1 MEKSLRLEIETYD
14 RVGMALD
21 ILKEVAKLDTNIASV
36 EVFPNKVYIK
46 TEKMIDSKIN
56 ILKYNISKL
65 PEVIDLKEC
74 RLMPSEENERKIF
87 AVINSVDQGIV
98 AINKNKEIE
107 IFNSYCENIF
117 NSKKQEVLGK
127 KIDEILHIQDDAPI
141 LNLINNGEEY
151 DNIKMKTTSYKN
163 KQYITTGRSIKDDEG
178 NILGAVA
185 SLRDINEVREMVDVI
200 YNKDEDAFKGVIGNS
215 RELQNLKDIIKM
227 ISKGNSTVL
236 LRGESGTGKEV
247 FAKAIHN
254 LSDRKDKKMITIN
267 CAALPENLIESELFG
282 YEEGSF
288 TGAIKGGK
296 IGLFKEANGGT
307 IFLDEIG
314 ELSMILQAKLLRVIQ
329 EGKIRKIGSGKE
341 ENVDVRIIT
350 ATNRDLE
357 NMIKNEKFRED
368 LYYRLNV
375 IPIYIPPIRERKED
389 IPLLVK
395 FFIDKLNKKI
405 NKDIIGFDSEYIN
418 ELMNY
423 EWPGNVRELENV
435 IERSMNL
442 CNGKLLNTKNLMLN
456 FRQNRAIYVKEY
468 EEPVVNLQKAVEN
481 VEKNIINKTLS
492 TSDSIRKAAKKLGIS
507 HTALINKIK
516 KHNIKWK
523 QK

>member
-1 MEKSLRLEIETYD
+1 MGKSLRLEIETYD

-36 EVFPNKVYIK
+36 EVFPSKVYIK
-46 TEKMIDSKIN
+46 TEEIIKSKIN
-56 ILKYNISKL
+56 ILKNNISKL

-87 AVINSVDQGIV
+87 AVINSVDDGII
-98 AINKNKEIE
+98 AINKNREIE

-117 NSKKQEVLGK
+117 NTKKQDVLGK
-127 KIDEILHIQDDAPI
+127 VIDEVLDIQHNAPI
-141 LNLINNGEEY
+141 LNLIKNGEEY
-151 DNIKMKTTSYKN
+151 DNVKMKTTSYKN

-185 SLRDINEVREMVDVI
+185 SLRDINEVREMVDVV
-200 YNKDEDAFKGVIGNS
+200 YNQDEDIFKDVIGS
-215 RELQNLKDIIKM
+215 SKELKNVKDIIKM
-227 ISKGNSTVL
+227 VSKGNSTVL

-267 CAALPENLIESELFG
+267 CAALPENLLESELFG

-296 IGLFKEANGGT
+296 IGLFKEAHGGT

-329 EGKIRKIGSGKE
+329 EGKIRKIGSSKE
-341 ENVDVRIIT
+341 EIVDVRIIT
-350 ATNRDLE
+350 ATNRNLE

-375 IPIYIPPIRERKED
+375 IPIYIPPLRERKED

-395 FFIDKLNKKI
+395 FFIDKLNKRI
-405 NKDIIGFDSEYIN
+405 NKNIVGFDNEFIS
-418 ELMNY
+418 ELMEY

-442 CNGKLLNTKNLMLN
+442 CNGNLLSVNNLMIN
-456 FRQNRAIYVKEY
+456 FNQSRNVNIKENK
-468 EEPVVNLQKAVEN
+468 ETVINLQKVVEN
-481 VEKNIINKTLS
+481 VERNTISKVLS

-516 KHNIKWK
+516 KYNIEWK
-523 QK
+523 

>member
-1 MEKSLRLEIETYD
+1 MEKSLRLEIKTHD
-14 RVGMALD
+14 RIGMALD
-21 ILKEVAKLDTNIASV
+21 ILKEVANLDTNIASV

-46 TEKMIDSKIN
+46 TEKIVDSKIN
-56 ILKYNISKL
+56 ILKDNISKL
-65 PEVIDLKEC
+65 SEVIGLKEC
-74 RLMPSEENERKIF
+74 ELMPFEENERRIF
-87 AVINSVDQGIV
+87 AVINSVEDGII

-117 NSKKQEVLGK
+117 NRKKQEVLGK
-127 KIDEILHIQDDAPI
+127 KIDEVLHIQEDAPI

-151 DNIKMKTTSYKN
+151 DNIKMKTTSN
-163 KQYITTGRSIKDDEG
+163 NEKQYITTGRSIKDDEG
-178 NILGAVA
+178 NIVGAVA
-185 SLRDINEVREMVDVI
+185 SLRDINEVKEMVDVL
-200 YNKDEDAFKGVIGNS
+200 YNKGEDVFKGVIGNS
-215 RELQNLKDIIKM
+215 RELQRVKDIIKM

-254 LSDRKDKKMITIN
+254 LSDRKNKKMITIN

-296 IGLFKEANGGT
+296 VGLFKEADGGT

-329 EGKIRKIGSGKE
+329 EGKVRKIGSSKE
-341 ENVDVRIIT
+341 ETVDVRVIT

-375 IPIYIPPIRERKED
+375 IPIYIPTLRERKED

-405 NKDIIGFDSEYIN
+405 NKDIIGFDSEFIN

-442 CNGKLLNTKNLMLN
+442 CNGKLLNINNLMLN
-456 FRQNRAIYVKEY
+456 FRQNRPINIKEY
-468 EEPVVNLQKAVEN
+468 EETVVNLQKVVEN
-481 VEKNIINKTLS
+481 VEKDTIKKALS
-492 TSDSIRKAAKKLGIS
+492 TSDSIRKAAKKLGVS

-516 KHNIKWK
+516 KYNICWK
-523 QK
+523 

>member
-46 TEKMIDSKIN
+46 TEKIIKSKVD
-56 ILKYNISKL
+56 ILKRNISTL

-74 RLMPSEENERKIF
+74 RLMPSEENERRIF

-98 AINKNKEIE
+98 SINKNKEIE
-107 IFNSYCENIF
+107 IFNSYCEKIF
-117 NSKKQEVLGK
+117 NSKKQDVLGK
-127 KIDEILHIQDDAPI
+127 KIDEVLDIKDDAPI
-141 LNLINNGEEY
+141 LNLIKSGEEY
-151 DNIKMKTTSYKN
+151 DNIKMNTTSYKN

-200 YNKDEDAFKGVIGNS
+200 YAKDEDTFKDVIGNS
-215 RELQNLKDIIKM
+215 KELQNVKDIIKM

-247 FAKAIHN
+247 FAKSIHN
-254 LSDRKDKKMITIN
+254 LSDRKDKKMVTIN

-296 IGLFKEANGGT
+296 LGLFKEANGGT

-314 ELSMILQAKLLRVIQ
+314 ELSMVLQAKLLRVIQ
-329 EGKIRKIGSGKE
+329 EGKVRKIGSSRE
-341 ENVDVRIIT
+341 EDVDVRIIT
-350 ATNRDLE
+350 ATNRNLE

-375 IPIYIPPIRERKED
+375 IPIYIPPLRERKED

-395 FFIDKLNKKI
+395 FFIDKLNKRI
-405 NKDIIGFDSEYIN
+405 NKDIIGFDNEFIN

-435 IERSMNL
+435 TERSMNL
-442 CNGKLLNTKNLMLN
+442 CNGKLLNLNNLMLN
-456 FRQNRAIYVKEY
+456 FIQNKAIDIKEY
-468 EEPVVNLQKAVEN
+468 EEPIIDLRKAVEKL
-481 VEKNIINKTLS
+481 EKNTINKALS
-492 TSDSIRKAAKKLGIS
+492 TNKSIRRAAKDLGIS
-507 HTALINKIK
+507 HTALLNKIK
-516 KHNIKWK
+516 KYNI
-523 QK
+523 